1 MIMFL
6 TTNGVVHSVLEELAE
21 NQSEAGCALRA

>member
-6 TTNGVVHSVLEELAE
+6 TTNGAVHSVLEKLAE
-21 NQSEAGCALRA
+21 NRSEAGCSP